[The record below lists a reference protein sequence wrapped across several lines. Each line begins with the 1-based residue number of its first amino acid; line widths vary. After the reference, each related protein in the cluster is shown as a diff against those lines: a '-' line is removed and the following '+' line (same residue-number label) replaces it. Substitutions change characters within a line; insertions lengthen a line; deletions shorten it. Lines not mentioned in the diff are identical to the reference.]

1 MRVILSLSSEKLPAG
16 LSEVFLRSVIRE
28 TCARALPDV
37 FQTKER
43 GVKIEVAFVSDSD
56 IAKLNKDYRGK
67 DKSTDVLSFGEYSS
81 LEAIKKEK
89 KKIIDIGTLVLSM
102 PFIRRSAKEDG
113 VSWKQELV
121 FVFSHG
127 VLHLLGLDHSEH
139 MFSLQDAVTEKL
151 T

>member
-16 LSEVFLRSVIRE
+16 LSEVFLRSIIRE
-28 TCARALPDV
+28 TCTRALPNM
-37 FQTKER
+37 FQTKAR
-43 GVKIEVAFVSDSD
+43 GVKIEVAFVSERN
-56 IAKLNKDYRGK
+56 IAKLNKEYRGK
-67 DKSTDVLSFGEYSS
+67 DMSTDVLSFGEYDS
-81 LEAIKKEK
+81 LQAVKREK
-89 KKIIDIGTLVLSM
+89 AKMVNIGTLVLSM

-113 VSWKQELV
+113 VSWKQEFV

-139 MFSLQDAVTEKL
+139 MFSLQDRVTEKL